1 MRKRL
6 CEILT
11 ITSLLF
17 VLCHY
22 AENHPYPGKT
32 LSTSVNK
39 EALKETSKEISQKT
53 AKETLEASAKDS
65 SKEMPEIVP
74 EEGTTRLYQEVVE
87 SAKLDWHWVIEPG
100 QVEDFHFLGS
110 TYIAVKKEN
119 GKYGIMDAQGQWIC
133 AEEFDAI
140 APYREHLACASNG
153 GIYYYLDEKGQ
164 CVTEG
169 VFQEARSFQEAR
181 AAVQRNGSWGFINPD
196 GEMSIACQYEQV
208 RDFRE
213 GRAAVK
219 KQGRW
224 GYIDREGGMVVP
236 CQYDEAGDY
245 QEGYA
250 AVRQGSVWGFVDQKG
265 EMAAACQY
273 DEVKDYSEGLAAV
286 RKQDKWGYIDQ
297 NSQEVIAFMYDDA
310 GSFSEGRAPVK
321 RGDYPEEGIDEW
333 AYIDSENVVVI
344 GYYPYCAAGAFR
356 MNVGEFHDG
365 LAFVTDEIPGII
377 DEKGER
383 VFDSAFFIDDYAYD
397 PKYKAIPAYVF
408 ADEAMLQR
416 KYGLAAA
423 DGSCLLAPVFDSV
436 ETPVD
441 DYVRVAVEVD
451 GKYLYGA
458 IQLDAN
464 TADLNNVKGKAA
476 YELGQD
482 KEHEKEHE
490 KELETEQKKF
500 SLEEV
505 DYPSAYD
512 EGIVSD
518 FLSMEPKEFEKK
530 YGKKELYARD
540 ILYCGREAWKYDGER
555 VDGFQDDRDCY
566 EVENITAIRFG
577 KAYFTDKDIWE
588 GNTILA
594 DEQEPGSVVVR
605 YFGEYALSMYFRGN
619 IEGEGEEAEPEL
631 IELSYI
637 KVKLEKTDS
646 RKVAPAALYER
657 LEKSYYEVQEE
668 IRSGKWIVSPDQ
680 KKAVCISNGM
690 LPKHPAQIFVRY
702 QEKTPDLIFR
712 KTSECHFVDWIDADH
727 FICYNDAG
735 PVMVHLESGQI
746 ENVKKEE
753 DDYDG
758 YGCDYEIQENY
769 LIATCLEEEYYRWK
783 IVRED
788 GEIRMAATDAC
799 TELKEMLEAG
809 FFQDIT
815 FGKKEKAIVFYEKK
829 IDSPFAGY
837 QILVYK
843 ETAGKDILLECV
855 FWIDKKNGDIYRLGE
870 EEHELIGTGAF
881 QGFSLPDEPEIGS
894 VYGKEINDEV
904 VQELLSQVS
913 DFLKTEEG
921 LADFKIMYDG
931 SSVFLGRKYYCV
943 SLIED
948 NGITVHTLQR
958 YRIDMETGALYE
970 ESEHIMTGR
979 RMELYFM
986 GEGFDG
992 KKDEWRTKEYR
1003 EALQSE
1009 ALLGWDWVILP
1020 GRFEDVQFLGG
1031 EYIAVRKENG
1041 KYGIMDGLGDF
1052 VDAGEYDSVAACGEH
1067 IARTCAD
1074 GTNDHFEED
1083 QYQAAPKYIYED
1095 KARQRKCCGLVGTD
1109 GSWLLK
1115 PDFTSLEAPYGDYV
1129 RVTKKYNDKSVSGV
1143 IRLKKKFTEGL
1154 SGYRVSELEQFQ
1166 RIVLYTDTQEDID
1179 KIGLVTSLKQ
1189 LELHLGYG
1197 EGEGVIRNLD
1207 AIGELENLK
1216 ELSIGGLGSGE
1227 EVDTTALGNLKK
1239 VKKISLWSADM
1250 DMSFLSGMEALED
1263 VYTDRCAG
1271 MEDLSML
1278 TGLKNLKSISIEYV
1292 DAADL
1297 NCLKDAERLESIG
1310 IQATVDIY
1318 GFEALENLH
1327 EVQSLYLDGY
1337 GDNSERM
1344 DLSVLKNM
1352 SELESVTIGRISIDG
1367 MEYLTGLEHLEW
1379 VMLVDTGIEDMEI
1392 LLDIPNL
1399 KDLQIFG
1406 NESETVRRQAE
1417 EYADTIECLEVSD
1430 EIPYGV

>member
-39 EALKETSKEISQKT
+39 EASKETSKEISQKT
-53 AKETLEASAKDS
+53 AEETLEASAKDS

-87 SAKLDWHWVIEPG
+87 SAKLDWHWVIGPG
-100 QVEDFHFLGS
+100 EVEDFHFLGS

-133 AEEFDAI
+133 AEEFDVI
-140 APYREHLACASNG
+140 TPYREHLACASNG

-286 RKQDKWGYIDQ
+286 RKQDKWGYINQDG
-297 NSQEVIAFMYDDA
+297 QETIAFMYDDA

-377 DEKGER
+377 DEKGEW

-408 ADEAMLQR
+408 ADEAMMQR

-458 IQLDAN
+458 IQLDADS
-464 TADLNNVKGKAA
+464 TDADILKNKAEYGA
-476 YELGQD
+476 GQE
-482 KEHEKEHE
+482 KEHEREHE
-490 KELETEQKKF
+490 KELEPEQKKF

-530 YGKKELYARD
+530 YDKKELYARD

-588 GNTILA
+588 ENTILA

-619 IEGEGEEAEPEL
+619 AEGEGEEAEPEL
-631 IELSYI
+631 IELSYM

-680 KKAVCISNGM
+680 KKAVCTSNGM
-690 LPKHPAQIFVRY
+690 LPKHPAQIFVCY

-712 KTSECHFVDWIDADH
+712 KTSECHFVDWIDDDH

-829 IDSPFAGY
+829 IDFPFAGY

-870 EEHELIGTGAF
+870 EEHELIGPGAF

-894 VYGKEINDEV
+894 VYGKETNDEV

-921 LADFKIMYDG
+921 LSDFKIMYDG
-931 SSVFLGRKYYCV
+931 SSAFLGRKYYCV

-1031 EYIAVRKENG
+1031 EYIAVKKENG
-1041 KYGIMDGLGDF
+1041 KYGIMDSLGDF
-1052 VDAGEYDSVAACGEH
+1052 VDAGEYDSAAACREY
-1067 IARTCAD
+1067 IVRTCAD
-1074 GTNDHFEED
+1074 EPNDHFEED
-1083 QYQAAPKYIYED
+1083 QYQAVPQYIYED

-1129 RVTKKYNDKSVSGV
+1129 RVTTKYNDKSVSGV

-1297 NCLKDAERLESIG
+1297 NCLKDAEQLESIG
-1310 IQATVDIY
+1310 IQATDDIY

-1367 MEYLTGLEHLEW
+1367 MESLTGLEHLEW

>member
-236 CQYDEAGDY
+236 CQYDDAGDY

-297 NSQEVIAFMYDDA
+297 NSQEAIAFMYDDA

-377 DEKGER
+377 DEKGEW

-1297 NCLKDAERLESIG
+1297 NCLKDAEQLERIG

-1367 MEYLTGLEHLEW
+1367 MESLTGLEHLEW

>member
-6 CEILT
+6 CEILM
-11 ITSLLF
+11 IIGLL
-17 VLCHY
+17 LALYHY
-22 AENHPYPGKT
+22 AERKPLYIGEETGICDKGDYAYPGKT
-32 LSTSVNK
+32 PSAPAKKEVSTENGK
-39 EALKETSKEISQKT
+39 EMLLKTSKETEQDTSKNT
-53 AKETLEASAKDS
+53 SENP
-65 SKEMPEIVP
+65 SKEIPERIP
-74 EEGTTRLYQEVVE
+74 EEETTELYQEIAG
-87 SAKLDWHWVIEPG
+87 SAKLDWRWVIRPG
-100 QVEDFHFLGS
+100 EVEDFHFLGGA
-110 TYIAVKKEN
+110 YIAVKKEN
-119 GKYGIMDAQGQWIC
+119 GKYGIQDARGGWIC
-133 AEEFDAI
+133 AEEYDAI
-140 APYREHLACASNG
+140 APYSEHLACAANG
-153 GIYYYLDEKGQ
+153 GKYFYLDEEGQ

-169 VFQEARSFQEAR
+169 AFQEARSFQEAR
-181 AAVQRNGSWGFINPD
+181 AAVQRNDSWGFISPD
-196 GEMSIACQYEQV
+196 GKMSIACQYEQV

-213 GRAAVK
+213 GCAAVK

-224 GYIDREGGMVVP
+224 GYIDQEGRIIVP
-236 CQYDEAGDY
+236 CQYDEVRDY

-273 DEVKDYSEGLAAV
+273 DEIKDYSEGLAAV

-297 NSQEVIAFMYDDA
+297 SGQERIAFMYDDA
-310 GSFSEGRAPVK
+310 GSFSEGKAPVK

-333 AYIDSENVVVI
+333 AYIDSENAVVI

-365 LAFVTDEIPGII
+365 LAFVTDGIPGII
-377 DEKGER
+377 DEKGKW
-383 VFDSAFFIDDYAYD
+383 VFDSAFFIDDFAWD
-397 PKYKAIPAYVF
+397 SKYKAIPAYVF

-423 DGSCLLAPVFDSV
+423 DGSCLLAPVFDAV

-458 IQLDAN
+458 IQL
-464 TADLNNVKGKAA
+464 
-476 YELGQD
+476 
-482 KEHEKEHE
+482 
-490 KELETEQKKF
+490 F
-500 SLEEV
+500 SLEEM
-505 DYPSAYD
+505 DYPAAYD

-518 FLSMEPKEFEKK
+518 FLSMDAEEFERTYDKK
-530 YGKKELYARD
+530 QLYAKD
-540 ILYCGREAWKYDGER
+540 ILYCSREAWKYDGER

-577 KAYFTDKDIWE
+577 NEHFKDSDFWE
-588 GNTILA
+588 GNMTLA

-605 YFGEYALSMYFRGN
+605 YFGEYALSMYFRENAEG
-619 IEGEGEEAEPEL
+619 GEGRPEL

-657 LEKSYYEVQEE
+657 LEESYYEVQEE
-668 IRSGKWIVSPDQ
+668 IRSGEWVLSPNQ

-690 LPKHPAQIFVRY
+690 LPKHPSQIFVRY
-702 QEKTPDLIFR
+702 QEKAPDLIFR
-712 KTSECHFVDWIDADH
+712 RTSECHFMDWIDANH

-746 ENVKKEE
+746 ENIKKKE

-758 YGCDYEIQENY
+758 YGCDYEIQGDY
-769 LIATCLEEEYYRWK
+769 LIAVCLDEEYYRWK

-799 TELKEMLEAG
+799 KELKELLEAG

-829 IDSPFAGY
+829 IGAPFVGY

-855 FWIDKKNGDIYRLGE
+855 FWIDKENGDIYRLGE
-870 EEHELIGTGAF
+870 EDHELVGPGVF
-881 QGFSLPDEPEIGS
+881 QGFSLPDEPEMS
-894 VYGKEINDEV
+894 WTYGKETEDEV
-904 VQELLSQVS
+904 VQELLIQVS

-921 LADFKIMYDG
+921 LSDFKIMYDG
-931 SSVFLGRKYYCV
+931 SSTFLGRKYDCV
-943 SLIED
+943 RLIED
-948 NGITVHTLQR
+948 NGTTVHTLQR

-979 RMELYFM
+979 RMELYYM
-986 GEGFDG
+986 GQGFDEE
-992 KKDEWRTKEYR
+992 KDEWRTKEFR

-1009 ALLGWDWVILP
+1009 AALGWDWVILP
-1020 GRFEDVQFLGG
+1020 GRFDDVQFLGG

-1052 VDAGEYDSVAACGEH
+1052 VDSGEYDSIAACGEQ
-1067 IARTCAD
+1067 IAGICDD
-1074 GTNDHFEED
+1074 GANDYFEED
-1083 QYQAAPKYIYED
+1083 KYQAAPKYIYED
-1095 KARQRKCCGLVGTD
+1095 KAMQRKRCGLVGAD
-1109 GSWLLK
+1109 GSWLIK
-1115 PDFTSLEAPYGDYV
+1115 PDFVSLEAPYGDYV
-1129 RVTKKYNDKSVSGV
+1129 RVVEKHNGKSVSGV
-1143 IRLKKKFTEGL
+1143 IRLQKKFMEGL

-1166 RIVLYTDTQEDID
+1166 RVVLYTDTQEDID
-1179 KIGLVTSLKQ
+1179 KIGLVTSLKE
-1189 LELHLGYG
+1189 LDLHLGSRDG
-1197 EGEGVIRNLD
+1197 EGAIRNLD
-1207 AIGELENLK
+1207 AIGELENL
-1216 ELSIGGLGSGE
+1216 EQLTIGGGK
-1227 EVDTTALGNLKK
+1227 EVDTTALGELKK
-1239 VKKISLWSADM
+1239 VKEISLWSSDM

-1263 VYTDRCAG
+1263 VYTDRCTG
-1271 MEDLSML
+1271 MKDLSML
-1278 TGLKNLKSISIEYV
+1278 TGLKNLKDISIEYV
-1292 DAADL
+1292 DVADL
-1297 NCLKDAERLESIG
+1297 NCLKDAKQLESIG
-1310 IQATVDIY
+1310 IQATDDIY
-1318 GFEALENLH
+1318 GFEALKNLH

-1337 GDNSERM
+1337 GENSECM
-1344 DLSVLKNM
+1344 DLAVLKIM
-1352 SELESVTIGRISIDG
+1352 RELEFLRIGRIPIDG
-1367 MEYLTGLEHLEW
+1367 MESLTDLEHLES
-1379 VMLVDTGIEDMEI
+1379 VMLVDTGVEDMEI

-1399 KDLQIFG
+1399 KDLHIYG

-1417 EYADTIECLEVSD
+1417 EYADSIWHLEVLD
-1430 EIPYGV
+1430 EVPYGA